1 MDTIQPLTSSSQ
13 TTQETCE
20 GTTSNNNSKKKKM
33 KSRSKQ
39 RVLTE
44 HQILDKLKNSIFEA
58 VVVDQT
64 PVNFIK
70 SLNEAKD
77 VIKKVG
83 LN

>member
-1 MDTIQPLTSSSQ
+1 
-13 TTQETCE
+13 
-20 GTTSNNNSKKKKM
+20 M

-39 RVLTE
+39 RVLTG